1 MVVRQAKRCAYAT
14 FRLHNQA
21 PMSRIASFFR
31 IPGLDPAVQKSFRR
45 EQLTELT
52 LPMALSLME
61 GGFVAVVAA
70 KTFNVPPWVIAVIS
84 AAPMFGNLSSYF
96 WNRIA
101 TGRPK
106 VPLVTVLQ
114 VLVLLCVAAIALSP
128 RSGAGTWIV
137 LASVIFSRLLIAGIW
152 TVRSVAWSLNYERS
166 LRARATAQL
175 QALSSL
181 VVVLATG
188 LAGLVL
194 DAHPQNFRWVY
205 AAGAIFGAL
214 GVWAFRGVTV
224 VGEKR
229 HQVLERRS
237 QRAPGNRNAFLAIL
251 RADPRYARYQLH
263 QFTSGA
269 ANMMLEPP
277 LVYLVTQ
284 QMGASYLASITIMM
298 LIPFLLNL
306 ATMPF
311 WARYLD
317 RVHVA
322 EFRARQNSVWV
333 LGILMMF
340 WGAWELSLGWLAAGR
355 VLTGI
360 SNGGGSLAWQL
371 GHNDFA
377 PRDQLSAYMGI
388 HVTLTGVRGA
398 FAPFLGMA
406 LYLGWDAKGYV
417 PGSTGLGP
425 WLFLVSAALG
435 IVAWRGFHLLSR
447 EIGGRVEKG

>member
-1 MVVRQAKRCAYAT
+1 M
-14 FRLHNQA
+14 
-21 PMSRIASFFR
+21 
-31 IPGLDPAVQKSFRR
+31 
-45 EQLTELT
+45 ELS
-52 LPMALSLME
+52 LPTALSLME

-96 WNRIA
+96 WNRLA

-106 VPLVTVLQ
+106 VPLLTLLQ
-114 VLVLLCVAAIALSP
+114 LMVLVCVMAIALSP
-128 RSGAGTWIV
+128 RSGAGTWI
-137 LASVIFSRLLIAGIW
+137 LLSSVILSRILIAGIL
-152 TVRSVAWSLNYERS
+152 TVRSVTWSLNYPRG
-166 LRARATAQL
+166 LRARATAHL

-181 VVVLATG
+181 TVVLTTG
-188 LAGLVL
+188 LAGLML

-205 AAGAIFGAL
+205 AAGALFGGL

-237 QRAPGNRNAFLAIL
+237 QRDPNNRSAFLAIL
-251 RADPRYARYQLH
+251 RANPRYARYQLH

-269 ANMMLEPP
+269 ASMMLEPP
-277 LVYLVTQ
+277 LVYLVTT
-284 QMGASYLASITIMM
+284 QMGSSYLVSITVVM

-306 ATMPF
+306 TTMPL
-311 WARYLD
+311 WARFLD

-322 EFRARQNSVWV
+322 EFRARQNSVWIV
-333 LGILMMF
+333 GVLMMF
-340 WGAWELSLGWLAAGR
+340 WGAWDLSLFWLAAGR
-355 VLTGI
+355 IMTSI
-360 SNGGGSLAWQL
+360 TNGGGSLAWQL

-406 LYLGWDAKGYV
+406 LYLGWNAKGYV

-425 WLFLVSAALG
+425 WLFLLSAVLG
-435 IVAWRGFHLLSR
+435 VIAWRGFDKLAR
-447 EIGGRVEKG
+447 EIGPRVTER

>member
-1 MVVRQAKRCAYAT
+1 M
-14 FRLHNQA
+14 
-21 PMSRIASFFR
+21 
-31 IPGLDPAVQKSFRR
+31 
-45 EQLTELT
+45 ELS
-52 LPMALSLME
+52 LPTALSLME

-96 WNRIA
+96 WNRLA

-106 VPLVTVLQ
+106 VPLLTLLQ
-114 VLVLLCVAAIALSP
+114 LMVLVCVMAIALSP
-128 RSGAGTWIV
+128 RSGAGTWI
-137 LASVIFSRLLIAGIW
+137 LLSSVILSRILIAGIL
-152 TVRSVAWSLNYERS
+152 TVRSVTWSLNYPRG
-166 LRARATAQL
+166 LRARATAHL

-181 VVVLATG
+181 TVVLTTG
-188 LAGLVL
+188 LAGLML

-205 AAGAIFGAL
+205 AAGALFGGL

-237 QRAPGNRNAFLAIL
+237 QRDPNNRSAFLAIL
-251 RADPRYARYQLH
+251 RANPRYARYQLH

-269 ANMMLEPP
+269 ASMMLEPP
-277 LVYLVTQ
+277 LVYLVTT
-284 QMGASYLASITIMM
+284 QMGSSYLISITVVM

-306 ATMPF
+306 TTMPL
-311 WARYLD
+311 WARFLD

-322 EFRARQNSVWV
+322 EFRARQNSVWIV
-333 LGILMMF
+333 GVLMMF
-340 WGAWELSLGWLAAGR
+340 WGAWDLSLFWLAAGR
-355 VLTGI
+355 IMTSI
-360 SNGGGSLAWQL
+360 TNGGGSLAWQL

-406 LYLGWDAKGYV
+406 LYLGWNAKGYV

-425 WLFLVSAALG
+425 WLFLLSAVLG
-435 IVAWRGFHLLSR
+435 VIAWRGFDKLAR
-447 EIGGRVEKG
+447 EIGPRVTER